1 MVKVFILVEG
11 QTEEKFVKQ
20 LLGPHLQLYGILLVV
35 ILLTT
40 KRVKNGE
47 NFKGG
52 IISYAKIKRNLS
64 QLFHDSSAVAVTTLF
79 DYYGLPNDFPG
90 LKSLPKL
97 DCYQQVEHVEAAF
110 KVDINDSRLIPY
122 LQIHEFE
129 GLLFSSPATIA
140 TPFEEEKT
148 GKYRQLVKAL
158 QNIRQDFRTP
168 EEINNSPETCPHRRL
183 KQLIPSYRKVF
194 HGVMIASK
202 IGLEKI
208 REECP
213 HFDNWVTQLESLGEL
228 YRFHAQR
235 R

>member
-1 MVKVFILVEG
+1 MGKVLILVEG
-11 QTEEKFVKQ
+11 QTEEKFVKK
-20 LLGPHLQLYGILLVV
+20 LLGPHLQAFGVYLVV

-40 KRVKNGE
+40 KRVKNGA

-52 IISYAKIKRNLS
+52 IISYAKIKQNLY
-64 QLFHDSSAVAVTTLF
+64 QLFHDSSAQAVTTLF

-90 LKSLPKL
+90 LKSIQKL
-97 DCYQQVEHVEAAF
+97 DCYQQAEHVEAAF
-110 KVDINDSRLIPY
+110 KEDINESRLIPY
-122 LQIHEFE
+122 LQLHEFE
-129 GLLFSSPATIA
+129 GLLFSSPVTIA

-168 EEINNSPETCPHRRL
+168 EEINNRPETCPHRRL

-194 HGVMIASK
+194 HGVIIASK

-213 HFDNWVTQLESLGEL
+213 HFNHWVTQLESLS
-228 YRFHAQR
+228 
-235 R
+235 